1 MYAFLRRAPLV
12 LICLFFVS
20 GIVLS
25 FEFDFLSIELS
36 YPFFLLL
43 AIAIGL
49 NLKRKFPFIQTAA
62 ILTLSFLFGII
73 TVLNFKNRSFDLPKG
88 EVQVKFYIEKKL
100 RENQYIGTFA
110 EHYFLV
116 EI

>member
-1 MYAFLRRAPLV
+1 MLAFLRRAPLV

-20 GIVLS
+20 GIVLA
-25 FEFDFLSIELS
+25 FEFDFHSIALS

-49 NLKRKFPFIQTAA
+49 NLKRKFPFIQTAI
-62 ILTLSFLFGII
+62 ILFISFLFGII

-88 EVQVKFYIEKKL
+88 EVQVQFYIEKKL
-100 RENQYIGTFA
+100 RTNQYIGTFA

-116 EI
+116 